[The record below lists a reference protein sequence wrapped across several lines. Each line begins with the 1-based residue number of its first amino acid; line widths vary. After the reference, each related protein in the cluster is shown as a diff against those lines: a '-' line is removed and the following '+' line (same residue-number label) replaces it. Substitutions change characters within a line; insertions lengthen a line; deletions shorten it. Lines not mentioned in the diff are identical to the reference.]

1 MSAMTLEQFEATLDG
16 AAPPAGLDPLQQA
29 LWHEAKG
36 DWALAHELA
45 QSIDDA
51 DGAWV
56 HAYLTGSR
64 ATWPTPATG
73 IAAPAGRSA
82 SCRCAMSG
90 ARSPR
95 LCWRGDVHK
104 PS

>member
-56 HAYLTGSR
+56 HAYLHRVEGDLANAGYWYR
-64 ATWPTPATG
+64 R
-73 IAAPAGRSA
+73 AGRPVCELPLRDEWREVA
-82 SCRCAMSG
+82 TALL
-90 ARSPR
+90 AR
-95 LCWRGDVHK
+95 
-104 PS
+104 